1 MLTQFSRCATLIIAK
16 RQLYPGKIQL
26 HSEQRKRKEW
36 CFFVYKFHNN
46 YYPCSYS
53 LLHVACA
60 SDIHIFFSVIK
71 DRRGGKV
78 TEPRSIAEPKQYI
91 YRRCSGRC
99 PPRRSVFWY
108 SARIA
113 KRRASEMRC
122 QVYPIVFHNFI
133 LFDTS

>member
-1 MLTQFSRCATLIIAK
+1 MLTQFSRCAILIIAK

-36 CFFVYKFHNN
+36 CFLSTNFIIIIILAATL
-46 YYPCSYS
+46 

-91 YRRCSGRC
+91 YIRCSGRC